1 MLVHWDK
8 SIVALTGVVWSPMHP
23 GNLLLVFHCMSFLY
37 SLKLLQ
43 AVASLKSSCGPIPLP
58 TGFGSP
64 IHFNGVLLR
73 SMLEMHLES

>member
-43 AVASLKSSCGPIPLP
+43 AVAWSFKS
-58 TGFGSP
+58 
-64 IHFNGVLLR
+64 
-73 SMLEMHLES
+73 